1 MGDASHF
8 RSVLVH
14 TVRSLLLAAAVFSG
28 AFAGPTLAEP
38 MHAEPVH
45 VAIAAL
51 PLEHL
56 KLAYLGCD
64 RAATGGTLDVP
75 SFQRCVFV
83 GDELLRRG
91 FDGDFDRLIA
101 WWRVEKVRFAGA
113 EPRLAPGR

>member
-1 MGDASHF
+1 
-8 RSVLVH
+8 VN
-14 TVRSLLLAAAVFSG
+14 TVRSLLLAAAVTSG

-38 MHAEPVH
+38 MHAEPMH

-64 RAATGGTLDVP
+64 RAATDGTLDLP

-101 WWRVEKVRFAGA
+101 WWRVEKVRFARA
-113 EPRLAPGR
+113 EPPVAAGR